1 MTAQGDAGAVP
12 ARRKLDDLPDSPGV
26 YLYRDR
32 QGRLIYVGKAKSLR
46 SRVRSYFQAGGAGQF
61 PKTDAL
67 VAEIHDLEYIVTR
80 TEVEALILENN
91 LVKRE
96 QPRFN
101 IRLRDDKNFP
111 YLKLTSS
118 ERFPRVVLVR
128 QARLDGNAYFGPYL
142 PASTAR
148 RTIQMVARHFKVAT
162 CYEHL
167 DGTRPRPCLL
177 FQLNQC
183 LGPCAGLVG
192 DDDYRRAVHDARLFL
207 EGRTRDLVATLEEKM
222 AAAARDERFEA
233 AAQYRDLIGTLERVQ
248 EKQSVSSLGL
258 EEQDYVAF
266 AREGG
271 LASAQVFQMRRGQV
285 QSRRELSFEGIDLDD
300 AGFLGAC
307 LERYYGSIDDIPANV
322 VVPFEPAS
330 RQVLE
335 AWLTERRGGRVA
347 FLVPQRGPRRQ
358 FLETVAKNARL
369 SFEAMF
375 RAPHTHG
382 VEILEGLQEAL
393 GLDEPPHRIEC
404 FDISHLQ
411 GTDPVA
417 SLVVWEAGRPKR
429 SDYRRFRVK
438 AAAGGAP
445 AAAGGDPAAGDGA
458 VQNDDFASMAEVV
471 GRRYARLLRE
481 GGILPDLVL
490 IDGGRGQLSSAVRV
504 LEGLGLGHLHVAA
517 IAKREEEIFLD
528 GRAGPVR
535 LPRDSPILHLVQRV
549 RDEAHRFAVTYHRK
563 VRSRRMVGTELT
575 AIEGIGAGRARLLLR
590 RFGSVQGVREA
601 PPEALVEAVGERLA
615 ARLRAHFDGAT

>member
-1 MTAQGDAGAVP
+1 MTTKDDPGAIP
-12 ARRKLDDLPDSPGV
+12 ARRKLDDLPEGPGV

-80 TEVEALILENN
+80 SEVEALILENN

-111 YLKLTSS
+111 YLKLTSA

-128 QARLDGNAYFGPYL
+128 RARLDGNAYFGPYL

-192 DDDYRRAVHDARLFL
+192 DEEYQRAVHDARLFL
-207 EGRTRDLVATLEEKM
+207 EGRTGDLVATLEEKM
-222 AAAARDERFEA
+222 AVAARAEHFEA
-233 AAQYRDLIGTLERVQ
+233 AAQYRDLITALERAR

-271 LASAQVFQMRRGQV
+271 LASAQVFQMRGGQV
-285 QSRRELSFEGIDLDD
+285 QSRRELSFEGIDVDD
-300 AGFLGAC
+300 AAFLGAC
-307 LERYYGSIDDIPANV
+307 LERYYGSVDDIPASV
-322 VVPFEPAS
+322 VVTNEPAS
-330 RQVLE
+330 REVLE
-335 AWLTERRGGRVA
+335 AWLSERRGARVT

-382 VEILEGLQEAL
+382 VEILEGMQEAL

-411 GTDPVA
+411 GSDPVA

-438 AAAGGAP
+438 AAEGSDPGPGSGAGP
-445 AAAGGDPAAGDGA
+445 GDGA

-504 LEGLGLGHLHVAA
+504 LDELGLGHLQVAA

-528 GRAGPVR
+528 GRVGPVR
-535 LPRDSPILHLVQRV
+535 LSRDSPILHLVQRV

-563 VRSRRMVGTELT
+563 VRSRRVVGSELT
-575 AIEGIGAGRARLLLR
+575 AIEGIGARRARLLLR

-615 ARLRAHFDGAT
+615 ARVRAHFAGAT